1 MNDELPMTPQE
12 LRAIRL
18 LLGRPGRPL
27 SQAAFGEL
35 VCRSQRSIAY
45 YEAGKRP
52 IPREVARLARA
63 ALASHG
69 RKR

>member
-1 MNDELPMTPQE
+1 MNDERPMTPQE
-12 LRAIRL
+12 MRAIRL

-35 VCRSQRSIAY
+35 VCRSQRMIAY

-52 IPREVARLARA
+52 IPREVAKIART
-63 ALASHG
+63 LLFERGQRS
-69 RKR
+69 